1 MGLLCVEGGVKS
13 LPNKEPVQQ
22 RGGGETEVSEASEL
36 QSPVDLACP
45 MRQES
50 EGFWRPVDLAHQR
63 WESEGFWKSSRP
75 GLSSPS
81 DGRRVKATSKVAQ
94 PT

>member
-1 MGLLCVEGGVKS
+1 MRLLCGESGAKS
-13 LPNKEPVQQ
+13 LPNKEPVQE
-22 RGGGETEVSEASEL
+22 RGGEKAAESRSRETEVSEASEL

-45 MRQES
+45 VRQ
-50 EGFWRPVDLAHQR
+50 
-63 WESEGFWKSSRP
+63 ESEGFWKSSRP

-81 DGRRVKATSKVAQ
+81 DGRRVKASGEVAQ

>member
-1 MGLLCVEGGVKS
+1 MTS
-13 LPNKEPVQQ
+13 LPARVSKK
-22 RGGGETEVSEASEL
+22 RGGNTTRESETPGTESPIESATLVIEVSEASEL

-63 WESEGFWKSSRP
+63 WDSLEVQLRP

-81 DGRRVKATSKVAQ
+81 D
-94 PT
+94 